1 MAATISTALI
11 MTVLF
16 TAFILFN
23 RTTLDNNLEISQAMN
38 EAAELAGERAR
49 TNIRMMNVNVS
60 DFCDIEATV
69 INEGTTDIS
78 DFKNMSLI
86 VDFPD
91 ELAVNNDSISLS
103 YTSSSV
109 PNPGEWTYS
118 INSKTYPHQK
128 TILNPGESMT
138 IKGMGIL
145 SSGISKSSAWGLTL
159 STANGVTTSKTAV
172 KHSGTGGKT
181 RTYDPRGFSSPLP
194 WGQPYAYADRIV
206 YNSTGWS
213 ATKTPLGEWAWSG
226 VGSGRFPYA
235 GGDVGDS
242 YVEMELPKTGTYL
255 IKIISLSASTKG
267 EYHISINHQDNTVP
281 GTITGDPTNIGS
293 NLEANPQYIAIGE
306 KRHGEINTL
315 DDTDWWRFSGSKG
328 EKIEIRIFKTNP
340 SFDPLNISFYL
351 YDYDSKGVIAC

>member
-91 ELAVNNDSISLS
+91 EAAVNNDSISLN

-109 PNPGEWTYS
+109 PNAGEWTYS

-145 SSGISKSSAWGLTL
+145 SSGISNSSAWGLSL
-159 STANGVTTSKTAV
+159 STANGITTSKTAV

-181 RTYDPRGFSSPLP
+181 RTYDPRGFLNF
-194 WGQPYAYADRIV
+194 GQPYAYADRVI
-206 YNSTGWS
+206 YNESGWS
-213 ATKTPLGEWAWSG
+213 ATKTPPTWAWSG
-226 VGSGRFPYA
+226 VGSGKFSYA
-235 GGDVGDS
+235 GGDVGYS
-242 YVEMELPKTGTYL
+242 YLEMELPRTGTY
-255 IKIISLSASTKG
+255 IIQIISLSASTKG
-267 EYHISINHQDNTVP
+267 EYHIILNQQGNVVP
-281 GTITGDPTNIGS
+281 TIVSGDPTNIGS
-293 NLEANPQYIAIGE
+293 NVEANPQYIAIGE

-340 SFDPLNISFYL
+340 SFDPLNVSFYL
-351 YDYDSKGVIAC
+351 WDYDSSGVIAC